1 MAVTPPG
8 VMDSKNEFNAMV
20 GQQKGSAL
28 DKDSFMLLLVTQFK
42 YQDPLNPMEDKEFIA
57 QLAQFS
63 SLEQLMNLNDSMGL
77 LTDATNNQ
85 QMMNATSYIGKS
97 VMAYGT
103 SISKQGSSVSTYEYA
118 LEEDSVAGGILN
130 IYDSKNMSNLIY
142 SETLPAKKAGKHS
155 FEWKGKTL
163 AGVDAPDGV
172 YAVSI
177 GFQNAKGAP
186 ILTDSQV
193 SGEVSGVVTE
203 NGVVY
208 LKLADDR
215 VLSLANVRQV
225 NAIKPSTPKPEEPG
239 NGGSGDGDGSG
250 GDNSGGEDS
259 GDEGTV
265 GSAVDDLIR
274 AAKKEGQQLGEE
286 LRQTAK
292 EEAQKLRDKI
302 QEKLPPRQ

>member
-1 MAVTPPG
+1 MAVTQA
-8 VMDSKNEFNAMV
+8 DLLNSKNEFNQIV

-63 SLEQLMNLNDSMGL
+63 SLEQLMNLNDSMGQ

-103 SISKQGSSVSTYEYA
+103 AVSKKGEAISEYEYA
-118 LEEDSVAGGILN
+118 LEEDAASGVISIFDSQNNFIWTENLN
-130 IYDSKNMSNLIY
+130 GK
-142 SETLPAKKAGKHS
+142 TAGKHT
-155 FEWKGKTL
+155 FTWNGKTS
-163 AGVDAPDGV
+163 AGTEAADGV
-172 YAVSI
+172 YVVRMSFLNKA
-177 GFQNAKGAP
+177 GAP
-186 ILTDSQV
+186 VIHDSQV
-193 SGEVSGVVTE
+193 SGEVSGVITE

-225 NAIKPSTPKPEEPG
+225 NATKPATKPEDPKPEDPKPEDPKPEDPKPDQSLPEEPDS
-239 NGGSGDGDGSG
+239 GSGDGNALND
-250 GDNSGGEDS
+250 
-259 GDEGTV
+259 V
-265 GSAVDDLIR
+265 
-274 AAKKEGQQLGEE
+274 
-286 LRQTAK
+286 LRTAK
-292 EEAQKLRDKI
+292 EDAQKLSAQLKQAVTEEAQKLRDKYR
-302 QEKLPPRQ
+302 K